1 MIDRNFNSIRISI
14 KITSMPIRMH
24 ASKKINS
31 NSLKSRRS
39 VSWSYHGRQIRRLV
53 TFCRISKRA
62 ITREITK
69 PNILLSKTKIIITS
83 ADRLG
88 TLSVI
93 AFHRLTIICE
103 SSHLRQTNRE
113 QVVRAMFAFTAQSR
127 RANKTNA
134 EHSLSIC
141 KLPLPC
147 CLSRAAEDAAEYLIS
162 FSLHHPRRIAKRW
175 ESSFARCIKRFH
187 GLLTKRSTP

>member
-1 MIDRNFNSIRISI
+1 MIDWNFNSIRISI

-24 ASKKINS
+24 ASNS

-53 TFCRISKRA
+53 TFCRISKR
-62 ITREITK
+62 TREITK

-113 QVVRAMFAFTAQSR
+113 QVVRTMFAITAQSR
-127 RANKTNA
+127 KANKTNA

-187 GLLTKRSTP
+187 GLLTERSTP